1 MTTGT
6 KELSDKKTSAPRT
19 GVFFAL
25 VRFTREKP
33 LGAAGAVIFIVMV
46 LAAITAQWISPYDP
60 TATELAVRLTP
71 PSAEHWLG
79 TDKLGRDMLSRLIYG
94 ARISAIVGI
103 AATLISTT
111 FGTLIGIISGYL
123 GGRKDMYIQ
132 RVMDMLMSFPG
143 LILAIAI
150 MAALG
155 PSVVNVII
163 AISIPGIPRTNRVIR
178 SVSVSLKEF
187 QYVEAAQAVGA
198 TQSRIIFRHILP
210 NCIAPFLILVTSA
223 LAGAILVEASLSFLG
238 LGIPPPTPSW
248 GRSLLEAMDSYI
260 AAPWLAIFPG
270 LAISLV
276 VFGANMFGD
285 ALRDVLDP
293 RLKRL

>member
-1 MTTGT
+1 MAAGIP
-6 KELSDKKTSAPRT
+6 ESSDNKALTPRT
-19 GVFFAL
+19 GPLVATLRFA
-25 VRFTREKP
+25 RQKP
-33 LGAAGAVIFIVMV
+33 LGAAGAVIFTLMIFV
-46 LAAITAQWISPYDP
+46 AITAQWIAPYDP
-60 TATELAVRLTP
+60 TATELAVRLAP
-71 PSAEHWLG
+71 PSAEHLLG
-79 TDKLGRDMLSRLIYG
+79 TDRLGRDMLSRLIYG
-94 ARISAIVGI
+94 ARISALVGVS
-103 AATLISTT
+103 ATLVSTT

-132 RVMDMLMSFPG
+132 RLMDMIMSFPA

-155 PSVVNVII
+155 PSLINVII

-210 NCIAPFLILVTSA
+210 NCIPPYLILVTSA

-238 LGIPPPTPSW
+238 LGVPPPTPSW

-260 AAPWLAIFPG
+260 SAPWLAIFPG

-293 RLKRL
+293 RLKRM